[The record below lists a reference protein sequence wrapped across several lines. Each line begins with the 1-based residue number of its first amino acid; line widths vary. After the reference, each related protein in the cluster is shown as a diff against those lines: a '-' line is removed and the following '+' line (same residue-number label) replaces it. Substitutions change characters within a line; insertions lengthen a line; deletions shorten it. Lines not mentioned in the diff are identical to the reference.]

1 MSVKKRISLHC
12 KAVKQVS
19 KFFLYIVK
27 EVSSECKGIFLYT
40 HLFQISVKNVK
51 QCKAQ
56 YKYKYKYKF
65 IAHFYTLPS
74 GQTGKIASLG
84 AGTNVPTPANFFYV
98 EVFGIWIENAGIE
111 VEYRK
116 LLQKDYIELQKNCLK
131 SLKILENCVK
141 LCKTVEQT
149 CDRFHLPK
157 PQFKFPHFRTLI
169 LIFFAFL
176 LEPGPFF
183 IRPNQFSFRQF
194 YLFYHPETFT
204 YTLLLAT
211 FQNKQNHSKNR
222 GKFTCSWIRLCRP
235 GFLMGLVL

>member
-65 IAHFYTLPS
+65 IAHFYTLPF

-84 AGTNVPTPANFFYV
+84 AGTNVPTPANFFMQR
-98 EVFGIWIENAGIE
+98 FLE
-111 VEYRK
+111 VE
-116 LLQKDYIELQKNCLK
+116 LEMQKWGGEIIEDYIGLQKNCINF
-131 SLKILENCVK
+131 LKIL
-141 LCKTVEQT
+141 EQT

-157 PQFKFPHFRTLI
+157 PHINFPISAPLS
-169 LIFFAFL
+169 LSFFL
-176 LEPGPFF
+176 SYWNRGHFF
-183 IRPNQFSFRQF
+183 IGTNQFSFRQF
-194 YLFYHPETFT
+194 YLFYQPETFA

-222 GKFTCSWIRLCRP
+222 GKFTCSWIRLYQP
-235 GFLMGLVL
+235 AKIGGPVLFRAGGTNRKIN